1 MHNTRIVSTT
11 NVDLSA
17 PCEHVA
23 GIKIHH
29 VTRPGKGCE
38 ECLEIGG
45 WWVHLRECLECGKI
59 GCCDS
64 SPNRHATK
72 HFHETKH
79 PIIASVEVGETW
91 TWCYVDDR
99 FLSE

>member
-1 MHNTRIVSTT
+1 MLGCGMAAT
-11 NVDLSA
+11 NIDLSA
-17 PCEHVA
+17 PCDHVA
-23 GIKIHH
+23 ETTIRH
-29 VTRPGKGCE
+29 VRRPAAGCV
-38 ECLEIGG
+38 ECLKTGG
-45 WWVHLRECLECGKI
+45 QWVHLRECLSCGHV

-72 HFHETKH
+72 HYHSTKH
-79 PIIASVEVGETW
+79 PIVASVEVGETW